1 MKSRG
6 MDSRAMMPKTIRTT
20 LGGIMPASVP
30 TVAMHPAASL
40 RSMLFLSISGRATRP
55 NTAVVDVVEPEHAA
69 NPVAAKVVARTR
81 LPRKCPTHA
90 RAAPNMSSVTL
101 DAMAM
106 WPISRNSGTAL
117 NE

>member
-1 MKSRG
+1 
-6 MDSRAMMPKTIRTT
+6 
-20 LGGIMPASVP
+20 MPASVP

-69 NPVAAKVVARTR
+69 NPVAAKVVASTR

-117 NE
+117 SE